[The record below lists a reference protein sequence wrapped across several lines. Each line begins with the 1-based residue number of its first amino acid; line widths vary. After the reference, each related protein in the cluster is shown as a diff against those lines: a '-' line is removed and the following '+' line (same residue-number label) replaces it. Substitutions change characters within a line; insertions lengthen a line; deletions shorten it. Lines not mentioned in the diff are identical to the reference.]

1 MYLWEQDDW
10 PTLSWDCETLSPL
23 LAKVSRAQGHL
34 LGRMEALGFDL
45 RTEAHLRT
53 LTEDVVQ
60 SSDIEGEK
68 LDTEQVRSSIARRL
82 GVDIGGGVAADRH
95 VDGIVDMM
103 LDATGNAAAPLSE
116 DRLFGWH
123 AALFP
128 TGYSGLSK
136 IKVGGWRDYLSA
148 AECDAVEAM
157 VQARPGQLFGYKTN
171 TIGDSSDTGAAI
183 SSG

>member
-95 VDGIVDMM
+95 VDGI
-103 LDATGNAAAPLSE
+103 AAIGRCRGTIAAAI
-116 DRLFGWH
+116 DFQINRK
-123 AALFP
+123 ALIAQP
-128 TGYSGLSK
+128 
-136 IKVGGWRDYLSA
+136 
-148 AECDAVEAM
+148 
-157 VQARPGQLFGYKTN
+157 
-171 TIGDSSDTGAAI
+171 
-183 SSG
+183 